1 MIQNLN
7 PVRPK
12 IRLDGEEISFESLV
26 LEQEMNA
33 CHRFEVVKEHMSHDE
48 LWQVSLGD
56 QVAHIGSNLLIRFEH
71 LDAGI
76 PYEFSGVV
84 TDVQIEAWETSRDM
98 GTCHRSNRI
107 HIIGSGD
114 IVKLDGA
121 KGRDSFVDCQ
131 LMDVVTQLVEKV
143 GIPLSC
149 EPNFKGV
156 LPFLMRYDESVFS
169 FLNRLS
175 SIFGE
180 AFYYDGK
187 KIHFGVADKGEV
199 EPLFFDKDII
209 SLRTSAQGVPHR
221 TSAYDY
227 FFEEDVYTTNE
238 GNFSASGVL
247 REIEK
252 RADTIFEEMAVQPS
266 AASLSSSYSLKDMM
280 DLRQQMLAGVMYNVE
295 GETRTCNL
303 RLGGIVEIAFP
314 PKMNVGAL
322 GRFRVVALVHRI
334 DKNGN
339 YSNHFKAIPECVESL
354 PLKISFPKA
363 YPELAVVSDNEDP
376 MGLGRV
382 QVQFEW
388 QKPKWQSTNWI
399 RILMPNGGGSVDV
412 PRNRG
417 FVFIPEKGDQVMVG
431 FEYGD
436 PNRPY
441 VIGSLYS
448 GSMAA
453 GGGDGN
459 AVKSIKTRGGH
470 QIIFNDDENGEYG
483 ITISDKNGN
492 TIQLDTSGM
501 NVTISSQNSISLL
514 AKNISIDAGEA
525 MTISSKGTMI
535 VNAEEDLKVL
545 SGVELEV
552 SSNSLQVS
560 AVEGVSYSSDFFE
573 VNAKTSVN
581 LQSKKVEID
590 STDDNLIL
598 ATGGDVDVQSKGKV
612 NLF

>member
-84 TDVQIEAWETSRDM
+84 TDVQIEAWETSHDM

-448 GSMAA
+448 GSTASS
-453 GGGDGN
+453 GGDGN
-459 AVKSIKTRGGH
+459 AIKSITTRSGH
-470 QIIFNDDENGEYG
+470 QILFNDGESGEWG

-492 TIQLDTSGM
+492 IITMDTEGM
-501 NVTISSQNSISLL
+501 NITISSQGSISLL
-514 AKNISIDAGEA
+514 SSNISIDARESLTVNAGDSIVMNANENMQILSGENVNVSA
-525 MTISSKGTMI
+525 KQILMDAVEQEEHRADELLLSSK
-535 VNAEEDLKVL
+535 
-545 SGVELEV
+545 
-552 SSNSLQVS
+552 S
-560 AVEGVSYSSDFFE
+560 AIRIE
-573 VNAKTSVN
+573 
-581 LQSKKVEID
+581 SKKVTMS
-590 STDDNLIL
+590 STDENLLL